1 MDDVSCFHLLHLRGM
16 WLGEMLRW
24 GEFEMRGLKVFG
36 RGLIFTEAYRWQC
49 IGFLTYR
56 HGDAV
61 IGMLDL
67 CAEKLRARVCARS
80 LFT

>member
-36 RGLIFTEAYRWQC
+36 RGLKIYR
-49 IGFLTYR
+49 
-56 HGDAV
+56 
-61 IGMLDL
+61 
-67 CAEKLRARVCARS
+67 S
-80 LFT
+80 